1 MGVAADEQ
9 RPGGALRGAVFDDGL
24 GDRQDVGFVE
34 CPVKRR
40 AAVTRRAERHL
51 LGDVVGVGSIE

>member
-9 RPGGALRGAVFDDGL
+9 RPRGAVRGTVLDNGL

-34 CPVKRR
+34 CPV
-40 AAVTRRAERHL
+40 ER
-51 LGDVVGVGSIE
+51 